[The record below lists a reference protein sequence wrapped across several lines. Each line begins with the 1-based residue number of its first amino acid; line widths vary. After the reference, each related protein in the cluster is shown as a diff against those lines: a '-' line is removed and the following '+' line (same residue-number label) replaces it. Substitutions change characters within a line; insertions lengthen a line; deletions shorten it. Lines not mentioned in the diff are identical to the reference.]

1 MLPILHGG
9 TTPTIVSAMPWER
22 GHSVDI
28 GKPIQVTG
36 NAIDHGQL
44 TRAIDAVGTY
54 IIIMWPPVTLNA
66 LLPNQDSDSPRG

>member
-1 MLPILHGG
+1 VHLGHR
-9 TTPTIVSAMPWER
+9 VSHYLEFFNHR
-22 GHSVDI
+22 
-28 GKPIQVTG
+28 

>member
-1 MLPILHGG
+1 
-9 TTPTIVSAMPWER
+9 MPWER